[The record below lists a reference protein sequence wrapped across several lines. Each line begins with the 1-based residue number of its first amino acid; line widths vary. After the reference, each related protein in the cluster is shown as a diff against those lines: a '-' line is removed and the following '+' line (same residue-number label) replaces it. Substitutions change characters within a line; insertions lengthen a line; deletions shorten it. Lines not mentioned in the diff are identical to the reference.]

1 MRAFCYCRVST
12 EEQSTDDHYSLA
24 NQEKKAKD
32 YAKVKEWQV
41 VRVHKDVASGKDT
54 NRRGFQELV
63 AWIKAREI
71 DLVLVYRLDRLSRNV
86 RDIYD
91 MLDLMKEHEVA
102 FVSISEGFDTTTAL
116 LRLRTHSS
124 CLTGQELNRKQAERS
139 LGVRV
144 SRLRRWEREQKLKP
158 TRKGRLKV
166 YTPECMDTVRTLVA
180 ESDAWLQP

>member
-32 YAKVKEWQV
+32 YAKVKGWQV

-91 MLDLMKEHEVA
+91 MLDLMKEHDVA

-116 LRLRTHSS
+116 F
-124 CLTGQELNRKQAERS
+124 
-139 LGVRV
+139 
-144 SRLRRWEREQKLKP
+144 
-158 TRKGRLKV
+158 RLKNPFLV
-166 YTPECMDTVRTLVA
+166 SHRPRAEPQAGGAQSRRARVQTETLGTRA
-180 ESDAWLQP
+180 ETETHKKRETEGLHTRMHGHGADIGR